1 MYCSLDRFC
10 DGLSKCH
17 FWFASDA
24 GTVVLCTHS
33 LIVCVCVCGGGG
45 GGGGRLVNKT
55 KAIQYLLVCYLS
67 IYLQVQFP
75 HTRNNGL

>member
-24 GTVVLCTHS
+24 GTVLYAFAK
-33 LIVCVCVCGGGG
+33 CVCVWRGE
-45 GGGGRLVNKT
+45 GGRLVNKM
-55 KAIQYLLVCYLS
+55 KATQYLLVCYLS

-75 HTRNNGL
+75 HTRNNGLWV